1 MNKLLAGW
9 LIQKRWGLAFISF
22 VLLAFLAIGCKDL
35 YLESSYRIF
44 FDQNDPFLEAFDQIE
59 DTYSREDNL
68 IFVIAPESQQVF
80 SQQTLALV
88 LALTEKSWLLPYS
101 HRVDSITNY
110 QHTTVDGDEL
120 FVGDLIEDLEALSVE
135 QMLVR
140 RQIAIEEPEILH
152 KLVSEKTDVTAV
164 YVQLQFPDKG
174 GANEQEVE
182 EIVLASRQLRDELLE
197 LFPESKI
204 YLTGNSVIT
213 NAFQESAFSDG
224 QTLIPL
230 MFVVVSLLM
239 AYLLGSIP
247 AAFISMVIV
256 GCSVLFA
263 MGAGG
268 WLGFAI
274 NQVNVSAPTIILTL
288 AVCDC
293 VHLLSTYLQRLA
305 SGDEKVNAMRV
316 SLEQNIKPIFI
327 TSFTTAIGFFSVNFS
342 DSPPLRELGT
352 LVGLGVIA
360 AWFFTMALLPALAL
374 RWVTKAQPRVLK
386 SQMLSSWACSVVLNH
401 PKKLF
406 WTALPIILLL
416 LGFIQSN
423 ELNDD
428 TIAYFDK
435 GVSVRDATDFTEQ
448 HLTGVHS
455 LVYSLDSGADNGIN
469 QPEFLR
475 KVEAFSE
482 WLRTQPHVAHV
493 ATYTDTLKRLNRTLH
508 SGEQQWY
515 RLPVSAQLA
524 SQYQLLYEMSLP
536 YGLDLNN
543 QISFDRSA
551 LKINISL
558 RGLKSQ
564 GMVAFERKAA
574 NWLEN
579 NAPELATTGSSIS
592 IIFAHLGQ
600 NNIRSMVEG
609 SVISLFLISICLI
622 FALGSLRYGII
633 ATIPNI
639 APAAIAFGIW
649 GLLVQEINMA
659 ASIIFSVSLG
669 IVVDDTVHFLSK
681 YIHATKALGL
691 NAEQSITYSFD
702 AVGGALITTS
712 VVLSLGFFVL
722 ALSSF
727 AINSILGLMVG
738 MTIIIAILFDF
749 FILPVVLLMVKQ
761 S

>member
-22 VLLAFLAIGCKDL
+22 VLLAFVAIGCKDL

-44 FDQNDPFLEAFDQIE
+44 FDQSDPFLEAFDQIE

-68 IFVIAPESQQVF
+68 IFVVAPDNQQVF

-88 LALTEKSWLLPYS
+88 LALTERSWLLPYS

-110 QHTTVDGDEL
+110 QHTSVEGDEL
-120 FVGDLIEDLEALSVE
+120 FVGDLIEDLEALSA
-135 QMLVR
+135 QQLLLR

-152 KLVSEKTDVTAV
+152 KLISEKTDVTAI

-174 GANEQEVE
+174 GANEKEVE

-197 LFPESKI
+197 QFPESKI

-230 MFVVVSLLM
+230 MFVVVALLM

-247 AAFISMVIV
+247 AALVSMVIV
-256 GCSVLFA
+256 GFSVLFA

-268 WLGFAI
+268 WFGFSI

-305 SGDEKVNAMRV
+305 TGDEKINAMRV

-352 LVGLGVIA
+352 LVGVGVIA
-360 AWFFTMALLPALAL
+360 AWFFAMALLPALAL
-374 RWVTKAQPRVLK
+374 QCVTKAKPRVLK
-386 SQMLSSWACSVVLNH
+386 SQNLSSWVCSVVLSH

-406 WTALPIILLL
+406 FGALPVIVILI
-416 LGFIQSN
+416 GFIQSN

-435 GVSVRDATDFTEQ
+435 GVPVRDATDFTEQ

-455 LVYSLDSGADNGIN
+455 LVYSLDSGSENGVN
-469 QPEFLR
+469 QPEFLHR
-475 KVEAFSE
+475 VEAFSE
-482 WLRTQPHVAHV
+482 WLRAQPHVAHV
-493 ATYTDTLKRLNRTLH
+493 ATYTDTLKRLNRTMH
-508 SGEQQWY
+508 NGEPQWY
-515 RLPVSAQLA
+515 RLPANSQLA

-558 RGLKSQ
+558 RDLKSQ

-609 SVISLFLISICLI
+609 SVISLVLISICLI

-633 ATIPNI
+633 AIIPNI

-659 ASIIFSVSLG
+659 ASVIFSVSLG

-681 YIHATKALGL
+681 YIHARKTKGL

-749 FILPVVLLMVKQ
+749 FILPVVLLMLNR

>member
-22 VLLAFLAIGCKDL
+22 VLLAFVAIGCKDL

-44 FDQNDPFLEAFDQIE
+44 FDQSDPFLEAFDQIE

-68 IFVIAPESQQVF
+68 IFVVAPDNQQVF

-110 QHTTVDGDEL
+110 QHTSVEGDEL
-120 FVGDLIEDLEALSVE
+120 FVGDLIEDLEALSA
-135 QMLVR
+135 QQLLLR

-152 KLVSEKTDVTAV
+152 KLISEKTDVTAI

-174 GANEQEVE
+174 GANEKEVE

-197 LFPESKI
+197 QFPESKI

-230 MFVVVSLLM
+230 MFVVVALLM

-247 AAFISMVIV
+247 AALVSMVIV
-256 GCSVLFA
+256 GFSVLFA

-268 WLGFAI
+268 WFGFSI

-305 SGDEKVNAMRV
+305 TGDEKINAMRV

-352 LVGLGVIA
+352 LVGVGVIA

-374 RWVTKAQPRVLK
+374 QCVTKAKPRVLK
-386 SQMLSSWACSVVLNH
+386 SQNLSSWVCSVVLSH

-406 WTALPIILLL
+406 FGALPVIVVLI
-416 LGFIQSN
+416 GFIQSN

-435 GVSVRDATDFTEQ
+435 GVPVRDATDFTEQ

-455 LVYSLDSGADNGIN
+455 LVYSLDSGSENGVN
-469 QPEFLR
+469 QPEFLHR
-475 KVEAFSE
+475 VEAFSE
-482 WLRTQPHVAHV
+482 WLRAQPHVAHV
-493 ATYTDTLKRLNRTLH
+493 ATYTDTLKRLNRTMH
-508 SGEQQWY
+508 NGEPQWY
-515 RLPVSAQLA
+515 RLPANSQLA

-558 RGLKSQ
+558 RDLKSQ

-609 SVISLFLISICLI
+609 SVISLVLISICLI
-622 FALGSLRYGII
+622 IALGSLRYGII
-633 ATIPNI
+633 AIIPNI

-659 ASIIFSVSLG
+659 ASVIFSVSLG

-681 YIHATKALGL
+681 YIHARKTKGL

-749 FILPVVLLMVKQ
+749 FILPVVLLMLNR